1 MQPWLD
7 FDGRERGCRR
17 CGRAAPVEQLYVWTT
32 RQRTRRLDFAAPRQA
47 GAVVRYE
54 EIGRAH
60 LVCMD
65 CWSRL
70 AGGGHIGAVAL
81 RRLVLLLGAL
91 LLAWAVGGWL
101 TPHFAPNVAA
111 AFWRNGAGGR

>member
-7 FDGRERGCRR
+7 MDGRERGCRR
-17 CGRAAPVEQLYVWTT
+17 CGRSEPAQRLYVWTT
-32 RQRTRRLDFAAPRQA
+32 RQRTRRLDFQAPRRA

-54 EIGRAH
+54 EVGRAH
-60 LVCMD
+60 LVCAL

-70 AGGGHIGAVAL
+70 AEGGHIGEAAL
-81 RRLVLLLGAL
+81 GRLLVLLVLLG
-91 LLAWAVGGWL
+91 LAWTAGGWL
-101 TPHFAPNVAA
+101 TPHLAPNVSA